1 MGQLRLLA
9 CRIHS
14 EQRNIRGFLKTSR
27 MLDYYWILDPL
38 DSKQC
43 WWSAFAYY
51 EMGLGA
57 HKIVDQPDVI
67 ILTLGDT
74 ILALCVAIC
83 QSETVCI
90 LAFYMLSR
98 EWRWRTQEAMP
109 CRGLFTLWHCIFIN
123 LFWFPVNIK
132 LRSKDSRNMYVTSSC
147 FLWTGFHNF
156 NLTSPEAEFRFGKIG
171 KFASFRYFAHTAKPS

>member
-1 MGQLRLLA
+1 MSCICLA
-9 CRIHS
+9 CS
-14 EQRNIRGFLKTSR
+14 YF
-27 MLDYYWILDPL
+27 
-38 DSKQC
+38 
-43 WWSAFAYY
+43 
-51 EMGLGA
+51 EMSLGA

-98 EWRWRTQEAMP
+98 EWRWRTQGAMP

-171 KFASFRYFAHTAKPS
+171 KFASFRYFAHTAIQSFWVDCLGINNQNTSASFEWKF

>member
-1 MGQLRLLA
+1 MSCICLA
-9 CRIHS
+9 CS
-14 EQRNIRGFLKTSR
+14 YF
-27 MLDYYWILDPL
+27 
-38 DSKQC
+38 
-43 WWSAFAYY
+43 
-51 EMGLGA
+51 EMSLGA

-98 EWRWRTQEAMP
+98 EWMWRTQGAMP
-109 CRGLFTLWHCIFIN
+109 CRGLLTLWHCIFIN

-171 KFASFRYFAHTAKPS
+171 KFASFRYSGRSATKNAPARVQRIFRRIMIETTNPLIVKLRVLTHINFW

>member
-1 MGQLRLLA
+1 MSCICLA
-9 CRIHS
+9 CS
-14 EQRNIRGFLKTSR
+14 YF
-27 MLDYYWILDPL
+27 
-38 DSKQC
+38 
-43 WWSAFAYY
+43 
-51 EMGLGA
+51 EMSLGA

-83 QSETVCI
+83 RSETVCI

-98 EWRWRTQEAMP
+98 EWRWRTQGAMP

-132 LRSKDSRNMYVTSSC
+132 LRSKDSRIMYVTSSC

-156 NLTSPEAEFRFGKIG
+156 NLTSPEAEFRFGKID
-171 KFASFRYFAHTAKPS
+171 KFASFWYFAHTATWNSLKLHLTLTWSSPVVHLTFTWPSDHHLTSPWPLPNLN